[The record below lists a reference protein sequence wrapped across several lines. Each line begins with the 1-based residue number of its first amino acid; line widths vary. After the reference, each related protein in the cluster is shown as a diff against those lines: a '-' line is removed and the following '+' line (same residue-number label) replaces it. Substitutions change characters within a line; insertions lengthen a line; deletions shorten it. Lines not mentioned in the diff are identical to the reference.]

1 MLLTGQVRGE
11 KRRQEQIQV
20 IAQKEKEGREMR
32 RLSEEQKGKE
42 NFFFFFFFSWEKLQY
57 ICMSDG
63 MIQQT
68 ETSSKGEGIESHRPG
83 REGLR

>member
-11 KRRQEQIQV
+11 KGRQEQIQV

-42 NFFFFFFFSWEKLQY
+42 NFFFFFFLVGRNYSIY
-57 ICMSDG
+57 VC
-63 MIQQT
+63 QT
-68 ETSSKGEGIESHRPG
+68 E
-83 REGLR
+83 